1 MSDPAKQTEVQQ
13 LIALCDNDP
22 PLTLGDLDAI
32 RQLLAAGASVAN
44 GKGNSKL

>member
-1 MSDPAKQTEVQQ
+1 MTAPANQTEVQK

-22 PLTLGDLDAI
+22 PLSSSDLDAI
-32 RQLLAAGASVAN
+32 RQLLATGTSVAN